1 MPRYNFL
8 DEAGLK
14 QYHKLAGY
22 SEIPITDYKS
32 GSLNTE
38 NGNVIF
44 NASKRVTDY
53 IELPIYY
60 KYSAVVK
67 GSGIICYYSSS
78 GEFIEAKTF
87 TDSVSFTLN
96 DITKTVNISGAFMT
110 LRAAK
115 IRISCNMQA
124 AVEGTKNTPFIIRSL
139 HDNTSKWLYD
149 EIVENRSDIATN
161 RNDIVETNKT
171 IVRLHADYNFS
182 VSPTTI
188 EKFPF
193 KISGDTATASTTTIK
208 ISNAYFTFD
217 KKNVAPT
224 EGYTIDRDGTNLDG
238 DILNTSNYIS
248 DDIIDDATYTLT
260 INHFGGKFTRVT
272 GVKAFYPMYFGSS
285 GKSEIEGSD
294 LTSII
299 KKATT
304 IGAATTI
311 DNVGVF
317 TKQSIGSSPNGTRT
331 FKVNNDEFVYLLVPA
346 GMPQIKGITSG
357 GFKFPLSDIINAV
370 AAKDPAPDPI
380 TNSPRADRYYVV
392 YRSASQVNGGTLSI
406 VIS

>member
-14 QYHKLAGY
+14 KYHQLAGY
-22 SEIPITDYKS
+22 SEIPITDYKA

-38 NGNVIF
+38 NGNVIS

-139 HDNTSKWLYD
+139 HDNASKWLYD
-149 EIVENRSDIATN
+149 EIVENRGDITTN
-161 RNDIVETNKT
+161 RNDIAETNKL
-171 IVRLHADYNFS
+171 IMRLHADYNIS
-182 VSPTTI
+182 VTPITI
-188 EKFPF
+188 EKGASN
-193 KISGDTATASTTTIK
+193 KIT
-208 ISNAYFTFD
+208 ISNVYFKFD
-217 KKNVAPT
+217 GNKIYPSG
-224 EGYTIDRDGTNLDG
+224 GYEIKRSGAAGNLPLFDGGDG
-238 DILNTSNYIS
+238 SDILNNSGYLNDTIS
-248 DDIIDDATYTLT
+248 KSATYTLSMT
-260 INHFGGKFTRVT
+260 HLGCPFTKAVSVSAYYPIIYGGSPDSSINGEYLERIWNSIGTD
-272 GVKAFYPMYFGSS
+272 FYKSS
-285 GKSEIEGSD
+285 GK
-294 LTSII
+294 
-299 KKATT
+299 ATPSGT
-304 IGAATTI
+304 YTFTTQKDDYMYI
-311 DNVGVF
+311 
-317 TKQSIGSSPNGTRT
+317 
-331 FKVNNDEFVYLLVPA
+331 LVPRDEETD
-346 GMPQIKGITSG
+346 GKYNMTISDVKSSG
-357 GFKFPLSDIINAV
+357 FEVPMISQGLV
-370 AAKDPAPDPI
+370 TM
-380 TNSPRADRYYVV
+380 TNNTNRKYNV
-392 YRSASQVNGGTLSI
+392 YRSQIQVNAGQKTLVVTGSRTT
-406 VIS
+406 IS